1 MDERAAGRV
10 DEAAVLV
17 DAGRRVV
24 VLSGAGMSTAS
35 GIPDFRGPKGVWTR
49 NPDAEKLSS
58 IDHYVA
64 DPEVRRRAWLM
75 RLDSPAW
82 RAVPGRGHRALVH
95 LERRGQLDTLV
106 TQNIDGLHQEA
117 GTSAELVVEVHG
129 TIREVVCLSC
139 GWRDVAGPTLDR
151 VRAGEADPHCL
162 ECDGLL
168 KSATISFG
176 QNLIPDDLQRAFTA
190 AERCDV
196 LLAVGSTLSVYPIAQ
211 MVPIARNAGADIV
224 IVNGERTELDSLASV
239 VVNAD
244 LNEALPLICGGVAP
258 LPG

>member
-82 RAVPGRGHRALVH
+82 RAVPGRGHRAIVH

-117 GTSAELVVEVHG
+117 GTSPELVVEVHG

-139 GWRDVAGPTLDR
+139 GWRDVAGPTLYR
-151 VRAGEADPHCL
+151 VRAGEA
-162 ECDGLL
+162 
-168 KSATISFG
+168 ATISFG

>member
-82 RAVPGRGHRALVH
+82 R
-95 LERRGQLDTLV
+95 
-106 TQNIDGLHQEA
+106 
-117 GTSAELVVEVHG
+117 
-129 TIREVVCLSC
+129 
-139 GWRDVAGPTLDR
+139 GWDRPT
-151 VRAGEADPHCL
+151 
-162 ECDGLL
+162 
-168 KSATISFG
+168 
-176 QNLIPDDLQRAFTA
+176 
-190 AERCDV
+190 
-196 LLAVGSTLSVYPIAQ
+196 
-211 MVPIARNAGADIV
+211 MMW
-224 IVNGERTELDSLASV
+224 
-239 VVNAD
+239 
-244 LNEALPLICGGVAP
+244 
-258 LPG
+258 